1 MIDLYDSGSAYTIR
15 FPCPTRKHP
24 IEMECRPNTVL
35 TVPRECPMCGIGLP
49 DMYRSKMREILNV
62 TRFQV
67 QQAQNADN
75 EIEIISA

>member
-1 MIDLYDSGSAYTIR
+1 MIDFFDSTSAYAIR

-35 TVPRECPMCGIGLP
+35 TVPRECPVCGIALP

-67 QQAQNADN
+67 QQAQLEDRD
-75 EIEIISA
+75 IEIISA